1 MVRITRGYIAAQR
14 RKKYLHLAK
23 GYRGSNSRLS
33 TMAEEQIIQSYNFAY
48 IGRRLKKRTF
58 HRLWIS
64 RINAAVKQQHSNYST
79 FIGSLRFHN
88 IFLNTKVL
96 AALAVKDICVFNLLF
111 TKYGTRSNQ

>member
-1 MVRITRGYIAAQR
+1 MVRITRGYVAAQR
-14 RKKYLHLAK
+14 RKKNLNLAK

-64 RINAAVKQQHSNYST
+64 RINAAARQQNSNYSS
-79 FIGSLRFHN
+79 FIGALRVHN
-88 IFLNTKVL
+88 IFLNSKVL
-96 AALAVKDICVFNLLF
+96 AYFAVKDIDVFNLLF
-111 TKYGTRSNQ
+111 AKFGSR